1 MTRTKMTLKNEKIP
15 IWIVMT
21 TPIKG
26 KMTEETVETTA
37 ATMSKLQLII

>member
-1 MTRTKMTLKNEKIP
+1 MTCTKMTLKNEKIP
-15 IWIVMT
+15 IWIAMT

-26 KMTEETVETTA
+26 KMTEETVETTV